1 MIKTVV
7 LFNILPTF
15 LLAFF
20 NLKIYHVVKE
30 RMKNFENLNRRKK
43 RDVTTSKV
51 LCTIVLV
58 CITCH
63 FLKTCLN
70 IFDLVITIAMK
81 DPNTKMAIDRSN
93 IMGNLS
99 ITSNFLIILNCS
111 SNFFVYVLHDK
122 K

>member
-93 IMGNLS
+93 IMVNLS